1 MLKSYFVF
9 EEREHYLEE
18 PHALS
23 PSRRNS
29 NLLQL
34 KNP

>member
-23 PSRRNS
+23 PSSYATQTYCN
-29 NLLQL
+29 
-34 KNP
+34 